1 MEQAIAKLHLWASH
15 GEPIGW
21 IVLAAGVALCF
32 VVFNSLRILLYL
44 PQLRT
49 CLRDA
54 EGCPTINL
62 WTWNSWVI
70 ANSST
75 GLYVWIFWGD
85 VWGLLLNLGNASMC
99 AAVVV
104 VTVLK
109 RRRAQRCGG
118 EGNRLLS

>member
-1 MEQAIAKLHLWASH
+1 MEQAIAKLHTWASQ
-15 GEPIGW
+15 GAPTGW

-32 VVFNSLRILLYL
+32 VVFNSLRILLYV

-49 CLRDA
+49 CLADA
-54 EGCPTINL
+54 QGCPTINL

-85 VWGLLLNLGNASMC
+85 VWGLLLNLGNATMC

-109 RRRAQRCGG
+109 RHRQLRQREPDQAQGV
-118 EGNRLLS
+118 

>member
-1 MEQAIAKLHLWASH
+1 MEQAIAKLHAWASQ
-15 GEPIGW
+15 GAPTGW

-32 VVFNSLRILLYL
+32 VVFNSLRILLYV

-54 EGCPTINL
+54 QGCPTINL

-85 VWGLLLNLGNASMC
+85 VWGLLLNLGNATMC

-109 RRRAQRCGG
+109 RHRRVRQ
-118 EGNRLLS
+118 N

>member
-49 CLRDA
+49 CL
-54 EGCPTINL
+54 
-62 WTWNSWVI
+62 
-70 ANSST
+70 
-75 GLYVWIFWGD
+75 YVWIFWGD

-118 EGNRLLS
+118 ARNGLLS

>member
-1 MEQAIAKLHLWASH
+1 MEQAIAKLHLWASP

-109 RRRAQRCGG
+109 RRRAQRGPRSR
-118 EGNRLLS
+118 NRLLS

>member
-1 MEQAIAKLHLWASH
+1 MEQAIAKLHTWASQ
-15 GEPIGW
+15 GAPTGW

-32 VVFNSLRILLYL
+32 VVFNSLRILLYV

-49 CLRDA
+49 CLQDA
-54 EGCPTINL
+54 QGCPTINL

-85 VWGLLLNLGNASMC
+85 VWGLLLNLGNATMC

-109 RRRAQRCGG
+109 RHGQLRQREPDQAQGV
-118 EGNRLLS
+118 